1 MANLEIEGI
10 LKKKLAVQ
18 SGTSAR
24 GEWAKQEFLVE
35 YQEGKFSSLV
45 VFSVWGQDKVNE
57 LSTLSAGE
65 KVKVSFNIS
74 SREYAGK
81 YYTDLRAWKITRLE
95 DKPQMEAPASYYQAP
110 APDVEDMPF
119 DGGDDNDLPF

>member
-35 YQEGKFSSLV
+35 YQEGKFPSLV

-81 YYTDLRAWKITRLE
+81 YYTDLRAWKITRAE
-95 DKPQMEAPASYYQAP
+95 DKPQMDTPASYYQAP
-110 APDVEDMPF
+110 APEVEDMPF
-119 DGGDDNDLPF
+119 DNGDDNDLPF